1 MNRFGYDDVNG
12 IVIGDTGITG
22 RLHRYD
28 TGAMQGPQFSGD
40 SDDEVKE
47 QALKWYNENGGKRL
61 WPNGL
66 ELRLRP

>member
-22 RLHRYD
+22 TLHRCD
-28 TGAMQGPQFSGD
+28 NGHQQGPSFSGD
-40 SDDEVKE
+40 TDAEVKA
-47 QALKWYNENGGKRL
+47 QAVQWYNENGGKRL
-61 WPNGL
+61 WPDGL